1 MDMEITETFVSD
13 LGLASCLITLGYKI
27 EKTKRDTRGR
37 VSFIFT
43 STVSL
48 ENDINA
54 YWSDDLKVYPRLY
67 FDNTKLL
74 KNRIYNG

>member
-1 MDMEITETFVSD
+1 MEITETCIAD

-27 EKTKRDTRGR
+27 EKTKRDMRGR
-37 VSFIFT
+37 VSFIFI

-48 ENDINA
+48 EKDINA

>member
-1 MDMEITETFVSD
+1 METTETAVTD
-13 LGLASCLITLGYKI
+13 LGLAACLLTLNYEI
-27 EKTKRDTRGR
+27 VKTIRDKRGR
-37 VSFIFT
+37 VSFIFA
-43 STVSL
+43 STASL
-48 ENDINA
+48 EKDINA